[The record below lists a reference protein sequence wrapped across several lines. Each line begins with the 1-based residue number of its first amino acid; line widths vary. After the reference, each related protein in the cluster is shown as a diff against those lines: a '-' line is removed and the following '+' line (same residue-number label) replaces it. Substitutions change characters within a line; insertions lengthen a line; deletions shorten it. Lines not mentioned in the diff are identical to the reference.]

1 MQQAVAPC
9 PEIIMSIKG
18 KPTRSLLD
26 SGSEVTLVNESYY
39 REYIEHRLL
48 PSSGS
53 YNNSHNLFSLRGV
66 EEGHVPLSKHFECDI
81 EVGGQLVHRVGILV
95 KKDKIP
101 LVDSKG
107 RKAKTPALLG
117 SNLIRIAVNEF
128 CETFGEDC
136 LRLFEC
142 PKGISPLWFST
153 LCLYY
158 YAHIHKKS
166 GVGASSVQSDDPSK
180 DDDGNNRDNQPLRP
194 KRNQEYGKNSSEAKS
209 DKDSGKSKNTQTG
222 SGKHRNKKL
231 NTLGG
236 YAGRVMVGDRKQP
249 ICIPAGTSKVV
260 IGKTQE
266 KLPRGSYMV
275 EATDDDNLPCGVSVN
290 YTYVNPT
297 KAKQV
302 SVILLNT
309 NSYNVWIRQPL
320 YAATIWDVDL
330 KDWDYE
336 PIITKSDE
344 EDTFEVKLQPVPPED
359 LREEILSNATEVNQD
374 TNDTSGKSATK
385 EKDEKPSF
393 GIRPN
398 TKDPDFDFK
407 KELERL
413 PFELNIGD
421 APLTRDQQ
429 ARLIDVIYSHTEV
442 FSLFDGDLGFCDVL
456 KHSIPT
462 TTDKPVYLPHRQIPV
477 QLQSEVRKCLDNW
490 LKQGIIRPS
499 KSPYASQ
506 VVIVRKKTGEIR
518 LCVDFRKLN
527 AISIRDSFPL
537 PRVEEALQA
546 VQAAVWFSSFDLAQG
561 YLQMAMEEEDIEKTA
576 FRAGSS
582 GLYEFTRMPFGLT
595 NAGASFCRLME
606 MCIGDQQYVTL
617 LFYLDDICIF
627 AETADQM
634 LDRIEFVFSRLKE
647 FNLKIK
653 PKKSHFFQT
662 SVTFLGHILSADGV
676 SPNPEKV
683 AKIKDWPT
691 PKTPKEVHSFVGL
704 ASYYRRFIP
713 NFAKWAGPLHALIV
727 PASFKQKIRRGEM
740 KKSDLPEFQWTPACQ
755 EGFDQLKK
763 ALTEAPVLAYPDY
776 SKPFIL
782 ETDASLKGLGAVLSQ
797 KGDDNEI
804 RVVAYASRSLRP
816 SEKSMRDYSSAKI
829 ELMALKWSV
838 CDKFKD
844 YLLGSK
850 FTVFTDN
857 NPLCYIK
864 SSKLGAAQIRWLS
877 ELALYDFDI
886 VYRTGKSN
894 LVADALSR
902 RPEVEE
908 EIEREVLP
916 ESDDEEWIAVSYQVE
931 EQGGRISSTEFN
943 QVISELVGG
952 TKIDKKLKDRIQ
964 VTDVAKE
971 KLNGNTIEV
980 ATGMVSLFD
989 SITPKEM
996 AEFQRQDN
1004 QIAPIFVYV
1013 KQDQK
1018 PSKKATYQI
1027 RSKLAR
1033 KLALQWDRLI
1043 LKQGVLHRLY
1053 IFNEMEYHQLVLPQR
1068 YHRKVL
1074 TALHDHMG
1082 HQGIDRTLD
1091 LLRERVYWPSM
1102 AKDAQDWVTNC
1113 RRCQI
1118 ARGDYN
1124 QPKPKIGHLEAH
1136 NPLDLVC
1143 LDFTKID
1150 PSKTGKENVLVITD
1164 AFTKFSLAVCTPN
1177 QTAKTVAKVLVEKW
1191 FHVYGV
1197 PTRIHSDQGRCFDS
1211 NIIKAL
1217 CKMYGVEQSF
1227 TSPYNPRGN
1236 AFCER
1241 FNRTLFGLLKTL
1253 KSEEKADWPS
1263 HLPAL
1268 VFAYNATP
1276 HASTGYQPYQLMF
1289 GRRAPAPCDNWLGLR
1304 AYNDDK
1310 SITRIDWVDQQL
1322 EQLLHANKRAQ
1333 KNIKATNAKNRKAAG
1348 GKDLIIP
1355 VGNLVLL
1362 RDHPEGRN
1370 KIQDNNKDQ
1379 IYIVTG
1385 HHGNRNAYFVKPLG
1399 SKCQPKQVNRRE
1411 MFNLGITEDQEL
1423 ERQKQE
1429 NEKEEED
1436 ETSDLPLYNPAV
1448 SRKKDFIERPYN
1460 LRPRNRKTADSQAVS
1475 VSTRL

>member
-1 MQQAVAPC
+1 M
-9 PEIIMSIKG
+9 
-18 KPTRSLLD
+18 
-26 SGSEVTLVNESYY
+26 
-39 REYIEHRLL
+39 
-48 PSSGS
+48 
-53 YNNSHNLFSLRGV
+53 
-66 EEGHVPLSKHFECDI
+66 
-81 EVGGQLVHRVGILV
+81 
-95 KKDKIP
+95 
-101 LVDSKG
+101 
-107 RKAKTPALLG
+107 
-117 SNLIRIAVNEF
+117 
-128 CETFGEDC
+128 
-136 LRLFEC
+136 
-142 PKGISPLWFST
+142 
-153 LCLYY
+153 
-158 YAHIHKKS
+158 
-166 GVGASSVQSDDPSK
+166 
-180 DDDGNNRDNQPLRP
+180 
-194 KRNQEYGKNSSEAKS
+194 
-209 DKDSGKSKNTQTG
+209 
-222 SGKHRNKKL
+222 
-231 NTLGG
+231 GG

-249 ICIPAGTSKVV
+249 ICIPAGTSKVL

-290 YTYVNPT
+290 HTYVNPT

-320 YAATIWDVDL
+320 YTATIWDVDL

-336 PIITKSDE
+336 PIIIKSDE
-344 EDTFEVKLQPVPPED
+344 ADTFEVKLQPVPPED

-374 TNDTSGKSATK
+374 INDTSGKSASK

-393 GIRPN
+393 GARPN

-429 ARLIDVIYSHTEV
+429 ARLINVIYSHTEV

-527 AISIRDSFPL
+527 AISICDSFPL

-662 SVTFLGHILSADGV
+662 SVTFLGHILSANGL

-727 PASFKQKIRRGEM
+727 PASFKQKIRRGEI
-740 KKSDLPEFQWTPACQ
+740 KKSDLPEFQWTQACQ

-782 ETDASLKGLGAVLSQ
+782 ETDASLKGLGVVLSQ

-804 RVVAYASRSLRP
+804 CVVAYASRSLRP

-877 ELALYDFDI
+877 ELVLYDFDI

-902 RPEVEE
+902 CPEVEE

-931 EQGGRISSTEFN
+931 EQGGRISSMEFN

-964 VTDVAKE
+964 ITDVAKE

-996 AEFQRQDN
+996 AEFQCQDN
-1004 QIAPIFVYV
+1004 QIAPIFAYV

-1043 LKQGVLHRLY
+1043 VKQGVLHRLY

-1082 HQGIDRTLD
+1082 HQGIDRMLD

-1102 AKDAQDWVTNC
+1102 AKDAQDWVTNFRC
-1113 RRCQI
+1113 CQI

-1124 QPKPKIGHLEAH
+1124 QPNPKIGHLEAH

-1177 QTAKTVAKVLVEKW
+1177 QTAKTVANILVEKW

-1211 NIIKAL
+1211 KIIKAL

-1227 TSPYNPRGN
+1227 TSPYNLRGN

-1333 KNIKATNAKNRKAAG
+1333 KNIKATNAKKRKAAG

-1379 IYIVTG
+1379 IYIITG
-1385 HHGNRNAYFVKPLG
+1385 HHDNRNAYFVKPLG
-1399 SKCQPKQVNRRE
+1399 SKCQPKQVNRCE
-1411 MFNLGITEDQEL
+1411 MFDLGITEDQEL
-1423 ERQKQE
+1423 EPQKQE

-1460 LRPRNRKTADSQAVS
+1460 LRPRNRKTANSHAVS
-1475 VSTRL
+1475 VSTHL

>member
-1 MQQAVAPC
+1 M
-9 PEIIMSIKG
+9 
-18 KPTRSLLD
+18 
-26 SGSEVTLVNESYY
+26 
-39 REYIEHRLL
+39 
-48 PSSGS
+48 
-53 YNNSHNLFSLRGV
+53 RGV

-81 EVGGQLVHRVGILV
+81 EVGGQIVHRVGILV

-117 SNLIRIAVNEF
+117 SNIIRIAVNEF

-180 DDDGNNRDNQPLRP
+180 DNDGNSRNNQPSKP
-194 KRNQEYGKNSSEAKS
+194 KRSQEHCKNSNEAKL
-209 DKDSGKSKNTQTG
+209 DNDSGKSKNTQTG
-222 SGKHRNKKL
+222 SGKQRNKKL

-266 KLPRGSYMV
+266 KLPRGSYMI

-290 YTYVNPT
+290 HTYVNPT

-320 YAATIWDVDL
+320 YAATIWDVEL

-344 EDTFEVKLQPVPPED
+344 ANTFEVKLQPVPPED
-359 LREEILSNATEVNQD
+359 LREEILSNATEVNQE
-374 TNDTSGKSATK
+374 TNDTSGKSASN

-393 GIRPN
+393 GARPN

-407 KELERL
+407 KELEQL

-421 APLTRDQQ
+421 APLTREQQ
-429 ARLIDVIYSHTEV
+429 ARLIDVIYDHTEV

-662 SVTFLGHILSADGV
+662 SVTFLGHILSANGV

-804 RVVAYASRSLRP
+804 RVIAYASRSLRP

-877 ELALYDFDI
+877 KLALYDFDI

-902 RPEVEE
+902 CPEVEE
-908 EIEREVLP
+908 EIEKEVLP

-931 EQGGRISSTEFN
+931 EQGGRVSSMEFN

-964 VTDVAKE
+964 VTDVAKD
-971 KLNGNTIEV
+971 KLNGKTIEV

-1004 QIAPIFVYV
+1004 QIAPIFTHVE
-1013 KQDQK
+1013 QDQK
-1018 PSKKATYQI
+1018 PSKKVTYQI

-1102 AKDAQDWVTNC
+1102 AKDAQNWVTNC

-1177 QTAKTVAKVLVEKW
+1177 QTAKTVAKILFEKW

-1268 VFAYNATP
+1268 VFTYNATP

-1304 AYNDDK
+1304 AYNDDE

-1333 KNIKATNAKNRKAAG
+1333 KNIKATNAKNRRAAG
-1348 GKDLIIP
+1348 GKDLVIP

-1385 HHGNRNAYFVKPLG
+1385 HHDNRNAYFVKPLG

-1411 MFNLGITEDQEL
+1411 MFDLGITENQEL

-1436 ETSDLPLYNPAV
+1436 ETSELPLYNPAV

-1460 LRPRNRKTADSQAVS
+1460 LRPRNRKTVNSQAVL
-1475 VSTRL
+1475 VSTHL

>member
-1 MQQAVAPC
+1 M
-9 PEIIMSIKG
+9 
-18 KPTRSLLD
+18 
-26 SGSEVTLVNESYY
+26 
-39 REYIEHRLL
+39 
-48 PSSGS
+48 
-53 YNNSHNLFSLRGV
+53 HNLFSLRGV

-81 EVGGQLVHRVGILV
+81 EVGGQIVHRVGILV

-117 SNLIRIAVNEF
+117 SNIIRIVVNEF

-158 YAHIHKKS
+158 YAHMHKKL
-166 GVGASSVQSDDPSK
+166 GVGASSVQSDDPCK
-180 DDDGNNRDNQPLRP
+180 DNDGNSRNNQPSKP
-194 KRNQEYGKNSSEAKS
+194 KRSQEQGKNSSEAKS
-209 DKDSGKSKNTQTG
+209 EKDSGKSKNTQTG
-222 SGKHRNKKL
+222 SGKQRNKKL

-266 KLPRGSYMV
+266 KLPRGSYMI

-290 YTYVNPT
+290 HTYVNPT

-320 YAATIWDVDL
+320 YAATIWDVEL

-344 EDTFEVKLQPVPPED
+344 ANTFEVKLQPVPPED
-359 LREEILSNATEVNQD
+359 LREEILSNATEVNQE
-374 TNDTSGKSATK
+374 TNDTSGKSASN

-393 GIRPN
+393 GTRPN

-421 APLTRDQQ
+421 APLTREQQ
-429 ARLIDVIYSHTEV
+429 ARLIDVIYDHTEV

-506 VVIVRKKTGEIR
+506 VVIVRKKTGEIH

-527 AISIRDSFPL
+527 AISIHDSFPL

-576 FRAGSS
+576 FRTGSS

-595 NAGASFCRLME
+595 NVGASFCRLME

-662 SVTFLGHILSADGV
+662 SVTFLGHILSANGV

-804 RVVAYASRSLRP
+804 RVIAYASRSLRP

-877 ELALYDFDI
+877 KLALYDFDI

-894 LVADALSR
+894 LIADALSR
-902 RPEVEE
+902 CPEVEE
-908 EIEREVLP
+908 EIEKEVLP

-931 EQGGRISSTEFN
+931 EQGGRVSSMEFN

-964 VTDVAKE
+964 VTDVAKD
-971 KLNGNTIEV
+971 KLNGKTIEV

-1004 QIAPIFVYV
+1004 QIAPIFTHVE
-1013 KQDQK
+1013 QDQK
-1018 PSKKATYQI
+1018 PSKKVTYQI

-1102 AKDAQDWVTNC
+1102 AKDAQNWVTNC

-1177 QTAKTVAKVLVEKW
+1177 QTAKTVAKILVEKW

-1227 TSPYNPRGN
+1227 TSPYNPCGN

-1304 AYNDDK
+1304 AYNDDEVNH
-1310 SITRIDWVDQQL
+1310 SYR
-1322 EQLLHANKRAQ
+1322 
-1333 KNIKATNAKNRKAAG
+1333 
-1348 GKDLIIP
+1348 
-1355 VGNLVLL
+1355 
-1362 RDHPEGRN
+1362 
-1370 KIQDNNKDQ
+1370 
-1379 IYIVTG
+1379 
-1385 HHGNRNAYFVKPLG
+1385 LG
-1399 SKCQPKQVNRRE
+1399 
-1411 MFNLGITEDQEL
+1411 
-1423 ERQKQE
+1423 
-1429 NEKEEED
+1429 
-1436 ETSDLPLYNPAV
+1436 
-1448 SRKKDFIERPYN
+1448 
-1460 LRPRNRKTADSQAVS
+1460 
-1475 VSTRL
+1475 